1 MQIKEPD
8 KETKSILT
16 LMDMVI
22 DNIPCKA
29 DISRPKEAKTMKIK
43 LTKQE
48 RKKFFQLGG
57 EKWLVEYLRKM

>member
-1 MQIKEPD
+1 MKEPD
-8 KETKSILT
+8 KETQAILT
-16 LMDMVI
+16 LMDLVI

-29 DISRPKEAKTMKIK
+29 DISRPKEAKDMRIR
-43 LTKQE
+43 LTRQE